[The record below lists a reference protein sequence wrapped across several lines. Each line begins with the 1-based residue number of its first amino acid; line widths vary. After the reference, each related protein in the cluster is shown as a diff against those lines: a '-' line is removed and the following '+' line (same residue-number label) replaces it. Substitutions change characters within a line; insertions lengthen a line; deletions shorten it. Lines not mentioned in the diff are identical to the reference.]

1 MTVICAM
8 GQDTKIT
15 EIIET
20 TGITGTEMGGIVTII
35 GKSIFPGFNDA
46 YTFRL
51 SIQLMSFFKVS
62 QFFYIIYKIFNP
74 NLIFNCS

>member
-35 GKSIFPGFNDA
+35 GK
-46 YTFRL
+46 
-51 SIQLMSFFKVS
+51 
-62 QFFYIIYKIFNP
+62 
-74 NLIFNCS
+74 